1 MDIKPYDKTIRDL
14 LGSKRQFIIPRF
26 QREYSWDKKNY
37 QEFLEDMIG
46 NLIIKEGK
54 ISASQ
59 YFLGTMLFI
68 GNFTEGTEQEIQ
80 VVDGQQRLTTI
91 TILFSAL
98 SDRFMDL
105 GQKTLSR
112 QLFSYIMTEDDDGNE
127 VRILKS
133 KTSYPFFSYFIQD
146 KEKNSNAEATTE
158 EEHCI
163 KETYEYFYAQL
174 IETKLKAMLKRKH
187 GSEIVEALSAVDI
200 LKALRDQV
208 LNSTFVSIST
218 TDRNQANKIFE
229 ILNAKGKRLA
239 HIDLIKNKIFEVL
252 NKVEPADFAEET
264 WKSIKDILSAG
275 KESVGLATFYQHFW
289 SSEYK
294 KVYSNKLYEAFNA
307 TIKKSDTEYT
317 EFLNELLRNAKI
329 YMKIV
334 NPKREDYDNRKEYFG
349 VVQSLNCL
357 NNYFN
362 VVQVRIALLALFD
375 VKQRGIIDLAMLK
388 STLSYLENFHFAY
401 NAILA
406 NRTNRLEKIYS
417 FFAIALRKTSQ
428 KADAR
433 DVIRNKLIAPLDEL
447 FPAFESFSAKF
458 VALSFTK
465 DDKVSNVKTKYAINK
480 LNSLYSNTEVFLD
493 DSSIEHII
501 PERDG
506 GDALNIGNLILLEGN
521 LNDEAGDK
529 DYSDKCAIYA
539 KSNYAWVK
547 NFIAQHKRWDSS
559 MIEQRAIELSKV
571 YYSEILKKELPAV
584 PEQNEEVK
592 ETDSLCTEDLRG
604 V

>member
-1 MDIKPYDKTIRDL
+1 MDIKPYDKTIRDI
-14 LGSKRQFIIPRF
+14 LGSKRQFVIPRF

-37 QEFLEDMIG
+37 QEFLEDMVG
-46 NLIIKEGK
+46 NLVIKEGK
-54 ISASQ
+54 ISSSQ

-98 SDRFMDL
+98 SDRFVGL
-105 GQKTLSR
+105 GQATLSR

-146 KEKNSNAEATTE
+146 KDKSLNPEATTE

-163 KETYEYFYAQL
+163 KETYEYFHAQL
-174 IETKLKAMLKRKH
+174 TETKLKAMLKRKH
-187 GSEIVEALSAVDI
+187 GSEIVDALSEVDI

-218 TDRNQANKIFE
+218 TDRKQANKVFE

-264 WKSIKDILSAG
+264 WKEIKEILSSG
-275 KESVGLATFYQHFW
+275 KESVGFATFYQHFW
-289 SSEYK
+289 SSKYK

-307 TIKKSDTEYT
+307 TIKKNEAEYSA
-317 EFLNELLRNAKI
+317 FLNELLRNAKI
-329 YMKIV
+329 YMQIV

-349 VVQSLNCL
+349 VVQSLNCI

-375 VKQRGIIDLAMLK
+375 VKQREIIDLTMLR

-417 FFAIALRKTSQ
+417 SFAIALRKAST
-428 KADAR
+428 KVAAR
-433 DVIRNKLIAPLDEL
+433 DIIQNELIAPLDEL
-447 FPAFESFSAKF
+447 FPTFENFSAKF

-465 DDKVSNVKTKYAINK
+465 KDKASNVKTKYAINK
-480 LNSLYSNTEVFLD
+480 LNSFYSETEVFSD
-493 DSSIEHII
+493 DGSIEHII
-501 PERDG
+501 SEREG
-506 GDALNIGNLILLEGN
+506 GDALNIGNLILLEGK
-521 LNDEAGDK
+521 LNDEAGHK
-529 DYSDKCAIYA
+529 DYSDKCAAYA

-547 NFIAQHKRWDSS
+547 NFIAKHRQWDSS
-559 MIEQRAIELSKV
+559 MITQRAIELSKV
-571 YYSEILKKELPAV
+571 YYSQILKRELPAV
-584 PEQNEEVK
+584 PE
-592 ETDSLCTEDLRG
+592 G
-604 V
+604 